1 MIFAIMVAL
10 LFLMAPVG
18 AAHSQGIAAS
28 PPNFQP
34 NVSLN
39 TNITWSNFYSGYSP
53 LEYNNGTGNQTLP
66 TNMSTFYQNPITVN
80 PTDIKSKALQNDN
93 LSTGPVW
100 DASAWVVSNLL
111 GGAIRTSG
119 ISGTSIYQTVNTSD
133 SAANAAEQRLTIP
146 VTNFPS
152 NNPNYNFVTAIIK
165 LSGPQMN
172 GVDGNILLLNSSSRA
187 AILLTIYPGQYAY
200 ISESLGTI
208 QKDCG
213 YYTTFNTT
221 GKGATR
227 YLKIDSQI
235 DLPETS
241 TAARY
246 NLSIIG
252 MAFGTTPM
260 TLGTAE
266 KNGSLI
272 QVNQLNEKNR
282 LQTFNPDFTWTRV
295 SNSGYTV
302 ATSQHLSQME
312 NYSTI
317 KTPISSGNYVEQVG
331 YSGDFHLPAAPDL
344 SYTGTNLSI
353 GMNVPGKQ
361 IQVMDINGESYL
373 NLVQNKTNGTIA
385 LISGLNP
392 TTHISYLEYVN
403 YTYSQWNSISSPP
416 GAFSIAGIEYYYWI
430 AIGAVAGLIGLG
442 AASHRANVKG
452 QQLREI
458 RPPRGR

>member
-39 TNITWSNFYSGYSP
+39 TNITWSNFYSGYNP
-53 LEYNNGTGNQTLP
+53 LEYNNGTGNATLQTN
-66 TNMSTFYQNPITVN
+66 TSTFYKNSISINPMNIQA
-80 PTDIKSKALQNDN
+80 PGILQNDN
-93 LSTGPVW
+93 
-100 DASAWVVSNLL
+100 
-111 GGAIRTSG
+111 
-119 ISGTSIYQTVNTSD
+119 ISGSTWQNASRWNLHGAPAPGEVQTVGLQNGQIYVTGNTSD
-133 SAANAAEQRLTIP
+133 SGSGESSTWISLTPSTLPSTSLQYDYFTFALKFSASAAVTGETAEIDLGNATGAYDQLGSTMTPGQVEYVSVPLSALDQSAQKFNFNQNTWTIQINTDTP
-146 VTNFPS
+146 TSATASVTNAS
-152 NNPNYNFVTAIIK
+152 ISA
-165 LSGPQMN
+165 L
-172 GVDGNILLLNSSSRA
+172 A
-187 AILLTIYPGQYAY
+187 
-200 ISESLGTI
+200 ISENPLYLGLNNNGTNTIERYNNTGTGTI
-208 QKDCG
+208 AL
-213 YYTTFNTT
+213 TNF
-221 GKGATR
+221 
-227 YLKIDSQI
+227 S
-235 DLPETS
+235 
-241 TAARY
+241 
-246 NLSIIG
+246 
-252 MAFGTTPM
+252 
-260 TLGTAE
+260 
-266 KNGSLI
+266 
-272 QVNQLNEKNR
+272 
-282 LQTFNPDFTWTRV
+282 PDFAWSKITD
-295 SNSGYTV
+295 NGYTV

-331 YSGDFHLPAAPDL
+331 YSGDFHLPTAPDL

-373 NLVQNKTNGTIA
+373 NMVQNKTNGTIA

-452 QQLREI
+452 QQLRGI

>member
-39 TNITWSNFYSGYSP
+39 TNITWSTFHSGWSP
-53 LEYNNGTGNQTLP
+53 LEYNNGTGNQTLA
-66 TNMSTFYQNPITVN
+66 TNMSSFYKNPISIN
-80 PTDIKSKALQNDN
+80 PTDIRSKALQNDN
-93 LSTGPVW
+93 LSTAPVW
-100 DASAWVVSNLL
+100 DASAWGQSQLH
-111 GGAIRTSG
+111 GGAVGTSG
-119 ISGTSIYQTVNTSD
+119 LSQGSVYETANTSA
-133 SAANAAEQRLTIP
+133 SSLNYAQGGFT
-146 VTNFPS
+146 VKVSNFPS
-152 NNPNYNFVTAIIK
+152 NNPNFDFITMIIQ
-165 LSGPQMN
+165 LSGPQITGVQGEICLTNTSGNNKMIMN
-172 GVDGNILLLNSSSRA
+172 V
-187 AILLTIYPGQYAY
+187 YPGQYMY

-208 QKDCG
+208 QKDNG
-213 YYTTFNTT
+213 YTITFNTT
-221 GKGATR
+221 GKGATTQLGINNVIR
-227 YLKIDSQI
+227 I
-235 DLPETS
+235 PETS
-241 TAARY
+241 TAGTY
-246 NLSIIG
+246 NFSIVG
-252 MAFGTTPM
+252 MAFTSTPM
-260 TLGTAE
+260 TLGTE
-266 KNGSLI
+266 ENNGSLI
-272 QVNQLNEKNR
+272 QVAQLNQTGK
-282 LQTFNPDFTWTRV
+282 LQTFNPDFAWTSV
-295 SNSGYTV
+295 ANSGYTV

-331 YSGDFHLPAAPDL
+331 YSGDFHLPTAPDL

-373 NLVQNKTNGTIA
+373 NMVQNKTNGTIA

-452 QQLREI
+452 QQLRGI